1 MSARAPFIHTSSSAD
16 LTSPDLISPPRT
28 FPPLPTSPP
37 GLHAPIPILPNGK
50 LNPHHHWQSRPMEK
64 KDSNDGSTTNPYFLA
79 APNPLYRSNAPTP
92 SRSPSPRPFAIPKF
106 TIPHISTIRFVSL
119 CLLWYSCSAL
129 SSNTG
134 KVILN
139 NFRFP
144 VTLTIVQFFF
154 VAGLCWLCS
163 RPELGWTT
171 RLRTPTHAIVKGTL
185 PMAAFQVGGH
195 IFSSLA
201 ISRVPVSTVHTIKV
215 SFVLHRIRPRASVS
229 PQ

>member
-1 MSARAPFIHTSSSAD
+1 MSARAPFTHTSSSAD

-28 FPPLPTSPP
+28 FPPLPNSPP
-37 GLHAPIPILPNGK
+37 NGLHAPIPILANGK
-50 LNPHHHWQSRPMEK
+50 LNPHHQWQSRPMEK
-64 KDSNDGSTTNPYFLA
+64 KDSNDGSAANPYFLA
-79 APNPLYRSNAPTP
+79 APNPYLRSNVPTP
-92 SRSPSPRPFAIPKF
+92 SRSPSPRPFAIPRF
-106 TIPHISTIRFVSL
+106 TIPHISTIRFVGL
-119 CLLWYSCSAL
+119 CLLWYTCSAL

-144 VTLTIVQFFF
+144 ITLTIVQFFF
-154 VAGLCWLCS
+154 VAGLCYLCS
-163 RPELGWTT
+163 RKELGSKT
-171 RLRTPTHAIVKGTL
+171 RIRNPTRAIVQGTL

-215 SFVLHRIRPRASVS
+215 SPH
-229 PQ
+229 

>member
-1 MSARAPFIHTSSSAD
+1 MYPPSPSTAMSARAPFIHTSSSAD
-16 LTSPDLISPPRT
+16 LTSPDLISPPRS

-37 GLHAPIPILPNGK
+37 DFHAPMPVLANGK
-50 LNPHHHWQSRPMEK
+50 LNPHHQWQPRPMEK
-64 KDSNDGSTTNPYFLA
+64 KDSNNGTAGNPYHLA
-79 APNPLYRSNAPTP
+79 PPSSFYRSNAPTP
-92 SRSPSPRPFAIPKF
+92 SRSPSPRPFAIPHF
-106 TIPHISTIRFVSL
+106 TTPHIETIRFVSL
-119 CLLWYSCSAL
+119 CILWYSCSAL

-144 VTLTIVQFFF
+144 ITLTIVQFFF
-154 VAGLCWLCS
+154 VAGLCYLCS
-163 RPELGWTT
+163 RPELGSKT
-171 RLRTPTHAIVKGTL
+171 RIRNPTRAIVKGTL

-215 SFVLHRIRPRASVS
+215 STF
-229 PQ
+229 